1 MAKRKIMKM
10 LMVVFIQ
17 RKRFYIEISVRAFFN
32 NFVSRISRCY
42 LDKVDSAIRVYL
54 EIFIELIKK
63 KKNYS
68 ILYISC
74 HLHFKTMLSWTWVKT
89 WWKFRCVRFYTTC
102 WTNMQTETHTWFC
115 LNRLT
120 SSSQFA
126 QSFLNFSKA
135 LRGAAHYLL

>member
-1 MAKRKIMKM
+1 MKM

-63 KKNYS
+63 KRIIQFYIFHATY
-68 ILYISC
+68 IL
-74 HLHFKTMLSWTWVKT
+74 K
-89 WWKFRCVRFYTTC
+89 RCYP
-102 WTNMQTETHTWFC
+102 E
-115 LNRLT
+115 
-120 SSSQFA
+120 
-126 QSFLNFSKA
+126 
-135 LRGAAHYLL
+135 RGLKRDENSDV